1 MQYSEFIGKVQNM
14 AGLPSEDEAV
24 KITRVTLQTLGS
36 RLAGNESKHIADQ
49 LPSEIGRFLT
59 ERESGRRT
67 ESFSLNEFYQRV
79 AERTGAD
86 EPAARHHC
94 RAVMSVLRNA
104 LSPGEIEDIKAQLP
118 DEFDSL
124 LNPPDV
130 GPNQPKSR
138 GKRTAGSKR
147 GSIRRPGPTED

>member
-1 MQYSEFIGKVQNM
+1 MQYSEFIGRVQSM

-24 KITRVTLQTLGS
+24 KVTRVTLQTLAT
-36 RLAGNESKHIADQ
+36 RLAGNESRHIADQ
-49 LPSEIGRFLT
+49 LPAEVGRFLA
-59 ERESGRRT
+59 ESGADQRT

-104 LSPGEIEDIKAQLP
+104 LSPGEMDDIKAQLP
-118 DEFDSL
+118 EEFDAL
-124 LNPPDV
+124 LNPPDID
-130 GPNQPKSR
+130 PSQPKAR
-138 GKRTAGSKR
+138 GKRAGGSKR
-147 GSIRRPGPTED
+147 GSIRRPGGAEE